1 MRISFAKVLAQVVLS
16 GMALVGSNPSLASD
30 PRQPLVSGP
39 ILFVDSAKIYSQAS
53 RKLGYSGE
61 RLRLEINERLRLFAE
76 VLQVDVIFQTA
87 VYASDRV
94 NTTQDFLTFLDTGNI
109 EHIKSAAPQPRIGFV
124 DTRRLLESAKRG
136 GLGDGARA
144 ISTLNK
150 LIVSLAQSE
159 KLDLIFQ
166 EAVWANPAIDLTERL
181 IVQLK

>member
-94 NTTQDFLTFLDTGNI
+94 NTT
-109 EHIKSAAPQPRIGFV
+109 
-124 DTRRLLESAKRG
+124 
-136 GLGDGARA
+136 
-144 ISTLNK
+144 
-150 LIVSLAQSE
+150 
-159 KLDLIFQ
+159 
-166 EAVWANPAIDLTERL
+166 
-181 IVQLK
+181 